1 MHTYQRRWPDDTS
14 GWIFPDLDELR
25 FRDAH
30 DVARYA
36 ELSPVLAWR
45 TWPEVWH
52 IDDEGR
58 FRCAS
63 TGSSLDS
70 VRRFAMRP
78 AEMLWCR
85 EVPVDPP
92 CPNHWFVIE
101 PRHPWLGDCYE
112 VSEED
117 ARAFLTLRRS
127 LARHDIVLLDVV
139 VFDQAFHWW
148 SLHELTSGSTV
159 WAR

>member
-1 MHTYQRRWPDDTS
+1 
-14 GWIFPDLDELR
+14 
-25 FRDAH
+25 
-30 DVARYA
+30 
-36 ELSPVLAWR
+36 
-45 TWPEVWH
+45 
-52 IDDEGR
+52 
-58 FRCAS
+58 
-63 TGSSLDS
+63 
-70 VRRFAMRP
+70 MRP

-85 EVPVDPP
+85 EVPVGPA

-101 PRHPWLGDCYE
+101 PRHPWLGDHYE

-117 ARAFLTLRRS
+117 ARAFLKLRRS

-159 WAR
+159 WAW